1 MFFFLLRFLRGEMS
15 NSRDMHRNALG
26 RGDATPSTPGTNRIH
41 PPSYQRMGS
50 TDSRGSDKDNSS
62 ANKGSDWL
70 LDPSVSPSRHT
81 NARSPNINRILNQ
94 HSGSGV
100 SPAPR
105 QRKTSEP
112 PTKNASPLYYNKP
125 PLPPKSSREARCSSV
140 DRILDSPA
148 KQKTTQIGPRLVDT
162 EGCSRRVQSPTG
174 RKARSVDDLLDD
186 EIQTTQ
192 MTRNDNNNNN
202 SKETTSSAPEPPER
216 SKSSSPFVEKCCET
230 ETITVQNTPKIDNE
244 NDDNDDQCDTNSNNA
259 TDSEKSRK
267 GREGSVLSTDSNIS
281 TTSDRTTSSDKRNNK
296 KFFDKYVSKV
306 KNYLKKW
313 QKQNETT
320 CHTCSL

>member
-1 MFFFLLRFLRGEMS
+1 MVRFLRGEMS

-26 RGDATPSTPGTNRIH
+26 RGDATPNTPGTAGTNRIH

-50 TDSRGSDKDNSS
+50 TDSKGSDKENIST
-62 ANKGSDWL
+62 NKGSDWL

-94 HSGSGV
+94 HSGV
-100 SPAPR
+100 TAAPR

-112 PTKNASPLYYNKP
+112 QTKNISPLYYNKP
-125 PLPPKSSREARCSSV
+125 PLPPKKEARCSSV

-148 KQKTTQIGPRLVDT
+148 KQKTTQHGSRLVDT
-162 EGCSRRVQSPTG
+162 EGCTRVQSPTG

-186 EIQTTQ
+186 DVQSD
-192 MTRNDNNNNN
+192 RSVLNRANDNNNN
-202 SKETTSSAPEPPER
+202 KEESCPPEPPER
-216 SKSSSPFVEKCCET
+216 SKSSSPSEKCCET
-230 ETITVQNTPKIDNE
+230 ETITVQNTPRQ
-244 NDDNDDQCDTNSNNA
+244 NDDQCDTNSNT
-259 TDSEKSRK
+259 TDNSVSRK
-267 GREGSVLSTDSNIS
+267 SREGSVLSTDSQIS
-281 TTSDRTTSSDKRNNK
+281 STSDRTSASDKRNK

-313 QKQNETT
+313 QNTKTKLNAII
-320 CHTCSL
+320 SV

>member
-1 MFFFLLRFLRGEMS
+1 MS

-125 PLPPKSSREARCSSV
+125 PLPPKSSKEARCSSV

-186 EIQTTQ
+186 DIQTTQ
-192 MTRNDNNNNN
+192 MTRNDNNNN

-230 ETITVQNTPKIDNE
+230 ETITVQNTPRNDNE